1 MYAARG
7 ALPPLAPHFY
17 PLSALR
23 ATSPEGGSEACFYRL
38 CEEAKRRSK
47 LPGGWVSA
55 KYIIFTL
62 VVGYFAYAQ
71 YDVCFFTVFA
81 RKQSDEANS
90 REGGFSQSI
99 YFSLW
104 SWDISLAL
112 NMTCVFFACHC
123 EGAKRP
129 RQSLGVKCG
138 VYVAYFFRGIATL
151 TLAMTREFY
160 RATAFVRS

>member
-55 KYIIFTL
+55 KHILFTL

-104 SWDISLAL
+104 SWDISHTL
-112 NMTCVFFACHC
+112 NMTCVFL
-123 EGAKRP
+123 P
-129 RQSLGVKCG
+129 SLRGSKATKQTPGRVGFRK
-138 VYVAYFFRGIATL
+138 VYTFHFGRGIFRL
-151 TLAMTREFY
+151 
-160 RATAFVRS
+160 RSI